1 MMMLGLLLFAVLMVL
16 VFVVTWRGTRGMGDT
31 AKVLTRGGV
40 GILTVLPLV
49 MLAVMSLS
57 ESVNTTFD
65 KIEGALP
72 PAEDG
77 ASGAPPAPK
86 LSRKKPAKP
95 AAVPPPSPAPSAPG
109 TSGTTGVEPGA
120 AGPPP
125 DAAMA
130 PPPPMPPEEP
140 TPTPTP
146 PTTSRDFALD
156 DEAATRG
163 LGGIEEE
170 AAEEAPEEAAGA
182 PAPAAAN
189 GERDAKW
196 DIVPVYYGTDR
207 ERSEDTERLNYDD
220 RRGRRL
226 ELGRALVTV
235 PKSHTI
241 PQIERPWTLRI
252 PIIGIEIGESENPE
266 EHFTMKEIKALSE
279 AELLALVAERLAKSQ
294 RYKKHALIF
303 VHGFN
308 TTFDFAIYRTAQ
320 IAYDLKF
327 DGAPFAY
334 SWPSGGGVLN
344 YTYDS
349 QSSGQAQ
356 PFLKDFIN
364 MVLNKTGADAVSL
377 IAHSMGNQPTLQVL
391 KDLKASKPDG
401 VIFHQ
406 IILAAPDV
414 DRDIFENIANDIKG
428 LAKGMT
434 LYAAKNDKALAI
446 SRNVNGGVP
455 RAGDVS
461 EQGPLILEGV
471 DTIDVTSVSTDSFG
485 LNHSGYAENNDLLQD
500 VKALIATGVRPPE
513 RRISTTK
520 PILQEGQT
528 YWEFRPPAQ

>member
-1 MMMLGLLLFAVLMVL
+1 MITLGLILFTVLMVV
-16 VFVVTWRGTRGMGDT
+16 VFVVTWRGTRGMGNT

-49 MLAVMSLS
+49 MLFALNLQGDMADLDARL
-57 ESVNTTFD
+57 E
-65 KIEGALP
+65 APLP
-72 PAEDG
+72 PATD
-77 ASGAPPAPK
+77 ASEAEAAK
-86 LSRKKPAKP
+86 AARRRAERERRSRASEKAAKP
-95 AAVPPPSPAPSAPG
+95 SIIQPPM
-109 TSGTTGVEPGA
+109 TGAEPGA
-120 AGPPP
+120 AEPVP

-130 PPPPMPPEEP
+130 PPPPAPAP
-140 TPTPTP
+140 
-146 PTTSRDFALD
+146 SLDFAPD
-156 DEAATRG
+156 DEATTRG
-163 LGGIEEE
+163 LGGEEEE

-182 PAPAAAN
+182 PPPAAAN
-189 GERDAKW
+189 GDSDAKW
-196 DIVPVYYGTDR
+196 DVVPVYFGTDR
-207 ERSEDTERLNYDD
+207 ARVEDSERLDYGDA
-220 RRGRRL
+220 RGRRL

-266 EHFTMKEIKALSE
+266 EHFTMKEIKAFSE
-279 AELLALVAERLAKSQ
+279 QELLALVAERLAKSQ

-308 TTFDFAIYRTAQ
+308 TTFDYAIYRTAQ

-364 MVLNKTGADAVSL
+364 MVLNKTGAEAVSL

-391 KDLKASKPDG
+391 KDLKASKPEG
-401 VIFHQ
+401 VVFHQ

-414 DRDIFENIANDIKG
+414 DRHIFENVAKEIKG

-446 SRNVNGGVP
+446 SRNVHGGVP
-455 RAGDVS
+455 RAGDVP
-461 EQGPLILEGV
+461 EEEGPLILDGV
-471 DTIDVTSVSTDSFG
+471 DTIDVTSVSTDSLG

-500 VKALIATGVRPPE
+500 VKALIETGVRPPE
-513 RRISTTK
+513 QRISTTK
-520 PILQEGQT
+520 PVSQEGKT
-528 YWEFRPPAQ
+528 YWEFKPPSQ